1 MTTVESLVKEAH
13 RLWREGNELAMIP
26 LMEEAIRLSKEQRD
40 YKKTIEIQNELG
52 GCYRNTGQFEKAIA
66 VLKESLALYE
76 AHMAKQPIAYATMLV
91 NLGNI
96 YREHKSFYEAEQCFQ
111 EAQAI
116 FKSQGDASYAYVG
129 LLNNFSLLY
138 QDVKEYAKA
147 HTMQE
152 EAIALLE
159 KDPSLKVP
167 LAISYQNLC
176 EIKKHTAPQNPES
189 GLPFLEKAETIL
201 TKEVGTDHPLYAAVL
216 NTKADY
222 ALRQKKYNQALH
234 WYTEALRIIKK
245 HYGENSSAYDAIKQN
260 LVALADIAKT
270 LTTNETKGPDASFN
284 GAAPVGAPAETASA
298 TGTTAKA
305 TTDRTETYKAG
316 TIGSGSSQ
324 NHAATSRDES
334 FNASAMWSS
343 IYNEP
348 ATTPAVAAESSK
360 VAPVLTPKGEG
371 LRLAEEM
378 ALGVCSIVNTSY
390 QSLLPHICLVLAG
403 TGSECLGYDD
413 QQSQDH
419 DFKKRCQLI
428 LPKSVI
434 ESQGSAI
441 VALVAQCK
449 RDLNGDLEVKSID
462 EFYSFYSFFPDG
474 PKTVK
479 EFRKVPS
486 DCLRCATN
494 GIVFADTPGQFSAIR
509 ERLLNYYPEDLRL
522 KKIAFCLNKMAQS
535 GQYNYSRTLKRLD
548 YVGATLAGS
557 EFVNYYLQL
566 VHHLNRRYM
575 PFYKWAYR
583 SAMDLPILHETTKNL
598 LTKLVQSPLTVERQP
613 IIEAIC
619 AEVINEL
626 HRQELSNSKVDFLTY
641 QAQEV
646 ITHIK
651 DDTLRN
657 EDSWT
662 E

>member
-26 LMEEAIRLSKEQRD
+26 LLEEAIRLSKEIRD

-66 VLKESLALYE
+66 VLKEALALYD
-76 AHMAKQPIAYATMLV
+76 AHMPKQPIAYATMLV

-111 EAQAI
+111 QAQTI
-116 FKSQGDASYAYVG
+116 FKNEGDKSYAYVG

-138 QDVKEYAKA
+138 QDVKEYTKA

-152 EAIALLE
+152 ETIALLE
-159 KDPSLKVP
+159 TDPSLKVP

-189 GLPFLEKAETIL
+189 GLPFLEKAEAIL
-201 TKEVGTDHPLYAAVL
+201 LKEVGTDHPLYAAVL

-234 WYTEALRIIKK
+234 WYTEALAIIKK
-245 HYGENSSAYDAIKQN
+245 HYGETSIAYDAIMQN
-260 LVALADIAKT
+260 LVALADITKT
-270 LTTNETKGPDASFN
+270 LN
-284 GAAPVGAPAETASA
+284 GNDV
-298 TGTTAKA
+298 GTTQAVMQQHTPGK
-305 TTDRTETYKAG
+305 REEY
-316 TIGSGSSQ
+316 
-324 NHAATSRDES
+324 
-334 FNASAMWSS
+334 NASAMWSS
-343 IYNEP
+343 IHNDAP
-348 ATTPAVAAESSK
+348 TTPVAATEPDK
-360 VAPVLTPKGEG
+360 APVIATPKGEG

-378 ALGVCSIVNTSY
+378 ALGVCSIINTSY
-390 QSLLPHICLVLAG
+390 RSLLPHICLVLAG

-413 QQSQDH
+413 LQSQDH

-428 LPKSVI
+428 LPKSVL
-434 ESQGSAI
+434 ESQSSTIA
-441 VALVAQCK
+441 ALVAQCK
-449 RDLNGDLEVKSID
+449 RDLSGDLEVKSID

-474 PKTVK
+474 PKTLR

-494 GIVFADTPGQFSAIR
+494 GIVFADTPGQFTAIR
-509 ERLLNYYPEDLRL
+509 ERLLNYFPEDLRL
-522 KKIAFCLNKMAQS
+522 KKITFCLNKMAQS
-535 GQYNYSRTLKRLD
+535 GQYNFSRTLNRLD
-548 YVGATLAGS
+548 YVAATLACS

-583 SAMDLPILHETTKNL
+583 SAMELPILHETTANL
-598 LTKLVQSPLTVERQP
+598 LLKLVQAPLTAERQP
-613 IIEAIC
+613 LIEAIC
-619 AEVINEL
+619 ADVIKEL
-626 HRQELSNSKVDFLTY
+626 HKLGLSRSDVDFLTY

-646 ITHIK
+646 VTHIS
-651 DDTLRN
+651 DESLRR